1 MTESGDRQ
9 LDAALT
15 AWARN
20 DAVAAGDEGALL
32 RILQH
37 ADAIATSEP
46 RTHHPRWHQRW
57 WIGGGVAVAASVALA
72 LLLSPGLPGTGSAP
86 STGAGDGSVM
96 LAQASD
102 DDSVAFAL
110 LYTPT
115 SEEEYQL

>member
-1 MTESGDRQ
+1 MTSQDRD
-9 LDAALT
+9 LDAALG
-15 AWARN
+15 AWAKETP
-20 DAVAAGDEGALL
+20 AGAGDEAALL

-46 RTHHPRWHQRW
+46 RASHRKW
-57 WIGGGVAVAASVALA
+57 WVGGGFAVAASVALA

-96 LAQASD
+96 LAQADADEGAVFS
-102 DDSVAFAL
+102 L

-115 SEEEYQL
+115 IEEEYQL